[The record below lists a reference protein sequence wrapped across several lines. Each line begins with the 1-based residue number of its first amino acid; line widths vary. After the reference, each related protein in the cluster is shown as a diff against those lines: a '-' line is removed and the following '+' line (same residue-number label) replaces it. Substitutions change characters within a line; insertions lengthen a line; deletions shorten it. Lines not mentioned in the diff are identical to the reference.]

1 MTSRSLAMTVPN
13 PHPVLSL
20 TAQKPI
26 VIIVVLALNQVH
38 VSRKFRRAGG
48 SVQGGRFSQSVAVSP
63 GTGGKVVRPSGSR
76 GSSCGHHLSACRLSV
91 PFQEGRK
98 NEVLLS
104 KVKAKAS

>member
-1 MTSRSLAMTVPN
+1 MTVPN

-38 VSRKFRRAGG
+38 VSRHAGG
-48 SVQGGRFSQSVAVSP
+48 SVQGGWFSQSVAVSP
-63 GTGGKVVRPSGSR
+63 GTGEKVVRPSGSR